1 MPSYFPCPNAQCSYQ
16 FDADILPPAAMV
28 TCPLCRTRFPYRASR
43 PVPTPAGPGGEPAEE
58 RPAGPRVVHLRDAPK
73 SNVWTTVIAVGAFC
87 VVLSVVL
94 IGLIFQRGRPNVDAT
109 GDVTDDRLN
118 LKVQPFPAGWEED
131 GAVRKPMDA
140 NVLGRKR
147 SNPDG
152 YVAVVARDWV
162 DVQPRA
168 GELEE
173 LMRARLRQGVAT
185 VEVQPVEGETWAG
198 HPAQAVKFTGSI
210 DDEQVRGEAFAI
222 AYKGVGYVFFAWAA
236 EANWAGLRDELVA
249 LREKVR
255 PANRREQWGP
265 KRANTETYPSEDG
278 TYQVEDTDGAWLK
291 GKPADQWGPK
301 EKKFI
306 VEPDDLKGLDPKAVM
321 AFQAEYQ
328 IKERGDTKR
337 HAATATALVVELDAK
352 GDPLEAAK
360 AHVIERL
367 KKDYAAEKVPDIKL
381 EPMGRAPSGTP
392 LPTGGPAIGRF
403 QFKDP
408 FDKDNR
414 VMWVISALR
423 VGNKTVAVEAH
434 VPERFASYVDE
445 WMVHFAGSLKAR

>member
-1 MPSYFPCPNAQCSYQ
+1 MPNYFPCPNAQCTYQ

-28 TCPLCRTRFPYRASR
+28 TCPLCRTRFPYRANR
-43 PVPTPAGPGGEPAEE
+43 PVPTAGGPGGEPAED
-58 RPAGPRVVHLRDAPK
+58 RPSGPPVVRLREAPQY
-73 SNVWTTVIAVGAFC
+73 SVWSTAIAVGAFC
-87 VVLSVVL
+87 VVLLVVL
-94 IGLIFQRGRPNVDAT
+94 FGVLKRGRPSVDPTAEAF
-109 GDVTDDRLN
+109 DERLN

-131 GAVRKPMDA
+131 VAVRKPMDA

-147 SNPDG
+147 TNPDG
-152 YVAVVARDWV
+152 YVAVVAKDWV
-162 DVQPRA
+162 DSQPRA
-168 GELEE
+168 GELDE
-173 LMRARLRQGVAT
+173 LVRARLRQGVST

-210 DDEQVRGEAFAI
+210 EDEQVRGEAYAI
-222 AYKGVGYVFFAWAA
+222 AYKGVGYAFFAWAS
-236 EANWAGLRDELVA
+236 EANWAGLRDELVG

-255 PANRREQWGP
+255 PAHLRDNWKP
-265 KRANTETYPSEDG
+265 KRAGTETYPSEDG
-278 TYQVEDTDGAWLK
+278 TYQLKDTDGAWLK

-306 VEPDDLKGLDPKAVM
+306 VEPDDLKGMDPKAVM

-328 IKERGDTKR
+328 IRERGDAKR
-337 HAATATALVVELDAK
+337 HAATATALVVELDAR
-352 GDPLEAAK
+352 GDPLEAAR
-360 AHVIERL
+360 AHVIERI
-367 KKDYAAEKVPDIKL
+367 KKDYATDKVPDIKL
-381 EPMGRAPSGTP
+381 EPMSRAPSGVG

-403 QFKDP
+403 LFNDP

-434 VPERFASYVDE
+434 VPEKHASYVDE